1 MPLSSH
7 CKQHHY
13 KSMDLLASPDGS
25 SILPDGR
32 FLLFCK
38 YLDKI
43 QHPDTHASDSEN
55 PDHCNLLPDNRFYPD
70 KSLHLKMYSKNLLP
84 VLQMDLLKE
93 NLWIRKVHCVP
104 ECVQHRCCSLAEYE
118 KRC

>member
-13 KSMDLLASPDGS
+13 KSKDLPASPDGS

-38 YLDKI
+38 YSGKI
-43 QHPDTHASDSEN
+43 QHRGKHASDSEN
-55 PDHCNLLPDNRFYPD
+55 PDHCSWQPDNRSYPD
-70 KSLHLKMYSKNLLP
+70 MSWHSGKYS
-84 VLQMDLLKE
+84 E
-93 NLWIRKVHCVP
+93 NL
-104 ECVQHRCCSLAEYE
+104 
-118 KRC
+118 